1 MKRICLWSSLVL
13 APALIGI
20 SGCATALPR
29 MPERVESKSVQSE
42 LGQARLHEQQG
53 QVAQARELYEDIL
66 KRNKHV
72 VEAHQ
77 RVAIIAARAG
87 DFATADKH
95 FQLARQLQPKNA
107 TLLSDIAYAQC
118 AAGELERAEQT
129 ARAALAVEPGHKRAQ
144 NNLAIIL
151 GRQGR
156 FDESFLA
163 FRKASSEAEA
173 HANVAALFSQAGS
186 LDKARQHYRESLA
199 LDDTN
204 HKATQGLLQLHDLE
218 QTLAKSGA
226 LARKAPASEHKIP
239 LPDLEQAG
247 TKINELTQTATTA
260 PEDTIGTAAQ
270 AAYNVISQA
279 DQSAKAETSQV
290 ASKLEE
296 SAVEEVEEIPAVT
309 RRIDDTSVVPEN
321 SSSESSTR
329 RSIPEPEPRPVVI
342 ESESAASSDAIA
354 DQPVAEEPVNNLVSR
369 CPAADGAVL
378 AAVERLDAG
387 TPVQQMSA
395 LRQLEKLGSAAKA
408 AAPACREMLNNPD
421 ADVRVKAAVALWK
434 IEGETAACLP
444 HLCAGLASSDS
455 NLSEVCAWTL
465 GEMGAAAETAL
476 PALTK
481 ACSQSEPHAC
491 ILAAEAIAKI
501 QPGSAGAVDTLIR
514 SLTNDDSQVRLLAAY
529 AVAGI
534 APQDKDSVLS
544 ISHSLKDDDERVR
557 AAAAFALGQI
567 GSAASSAISAL
578 EACRNDAS
586 ELVRSNAELAL
597 GRINGSDASTGE
609 STDTQ

>member
-1 MKRICLWSSLVL
+1 
-13 APALIGI
+13 
-20 SGCATALPR
+20 
-29 MPERVESKSVQSE
+29 MPERVESKSIQSE
-42 LGQARLHEQQG
+42 LGLARLHEQQG
-53 QVAQARELYEDIL
+53 QVGKARELYEEIL

-77 RVAIIAARAG
+77 RVAVIAARAG

-95 FQLARQLQPKNA
+95 FQLARRLQPKNA

-118 AAGELERAEQT
+118 AAGELEKAEQT

-156 FDESFLA
+156 FDESFLV
-163 FRKASSEAEA
+163 FCKASSEAEA
-173 HANVAALFSQAGS
+173 HANVAALYSQAGS

-204 HKATQGLLQLHDLE
+204 RKATQGLLQLHDLE
-218 QTLAKSGA
+218 QTLANSGA
-226 LARKAPASEHKIP
+226 VARKGAASENKILASAPVQLP

-260 PEDTIGTAAQ
+260 PEDAVHTAAQ
-270 AAYNVISQA
+270 AAYEVISRA
-279 DQSAKAETSQV
+279 DQTAKSEASQV
-290 ASKLEE
+290 ASTLKE

-309 RRIDDTSVVPEN
+309 RLIDDTPVDPEGP
-321 SSSESSTR
+321 SSEAGTR
-329 RSIPEPEPRPVVI
+329 RSIPEPEPQAVVT
-342 ESESAASSDAIA
+342 ESVSAASSGAIA
-354 DQPVAEEPVNNLVSR
+354 DQPVTDQPVNNLVSR
-369 CPAADGAVL
+369 CPAAEGAVL
-378 AAVERLDAG
+378 AAVERLDGG

-408 AAPACREMLNNPD
+408 ATPACREMLNNPD

-465 GEMGAAAETAL
+465 GEMGAAAETTL

-481 ACSQSEPHAC
+481 ACSQSDPLAC

-501 QPGSAGAVDTLIR
+501 QPGNSSAVDTLIR

-534 APQDKDSVLS
+534 APQDKGSVLS

-567 GSAASSAISAL
+567 GSAGSSAIPAL
-578 EACRNDAS
+578 EGCRNDAS

-597 GRINGSDASTGE
+597 GRINGSDASASE
-609 STDTQ
+609 ATDTQ